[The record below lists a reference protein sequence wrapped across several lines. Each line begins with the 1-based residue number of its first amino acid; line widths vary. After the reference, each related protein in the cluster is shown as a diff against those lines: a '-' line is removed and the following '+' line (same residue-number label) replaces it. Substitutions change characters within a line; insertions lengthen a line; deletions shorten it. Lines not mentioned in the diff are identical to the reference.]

1 MKSYGRL
8 STLFY
13 DIDKPHPPQAALDF
27 YLSYARAADGA
38 ILEPMCGS
46 GRFLIP
52 LMQHGFNLT
61 GTDASPDMLS
71 ACRVKAKQ
79 VGIEP
84 VLYQQ
89 FLHQLNLPE
98 RYRLVIIPA
107 GSFCLITEM
116 ALAKESM
123 RKIYDHLSPGGTF
136 IVEIDQRLYPQ
147 VVQIEE
153 EDENNAGR
161 TVIAPD
167 GAQIRMQGTGQFDS
181 LENIYQGVNRY
192 DLIKQGR
199 VIETEW
205 ESFNLRYYDPQMFE
219 KLLAE
224 SGFRD
229 IRHHSAYDENDPEDR
244 SESLVFIANCPKLPG
259 DRHL

>member
-13 DIDKPHPPQAALDF
+13 DSDKPHPPPDALDF
-27 YLSYARAADGA
+27 YLKYARTANGT

-52 LMQHGFNLT
+52 LIQQGFNLT
-61 GTDASPDMLS
+61 GTDASPDMLN

-79 VGIEP
+79 LGIEP

-89 FLHQLNLPE
+89 YLQQLDLPE
-98 RYRLVIIPA
+98 SYQLVIIPA

-116 ALAKESM
+116 AVARESL
-123 RKIYDHLSPGGTF
+123 RKIYDHLAPGGTF
-136 IVEIDQRLYPQ
+136 IVEIDQRLYHQ
-147 VVQIEE
+147 VDQT
-153 EDENNAGR
+153 EDNVDNKAGR

-167 GAQIRMQGTGQFDS
+167 GAQGGMRGTGHFDP
-181 LENIYQGVNRY
+181 LENLYQGVNRY
-192 DLIKQGR
+192 DLIKDGE

-205 ESFNLRYYDPQMFE
+205 ESFNLRYYDPQLFE

-229 IRHHSAYDENDPEDR
+229 IRHHSAYDENYPEEK
-244 SESLVFIANCPKLPG
+244 SESLVFIARRPK
-259 DRHL
+259 DHHL